1 MPLLFSDFLENPD
14 SYEAAV
20 AFWDRLVTDIERSL
34 GQEDEWGPWIPRH
47 YGDGVTPMGRDGT
60 PIFDGYSQA
69 LGRAFRI
76 TQHRPAFDSVE
87 ILAWIKIYDLEGET
101 TLLPD
106 SELVLNLSLSDESA
120 EAARALLSEMDATG
134 YDAIRNEGRHRCFS
148 SGQSRQR
155 DLTPVRGHSRTFGH
169 RST

>member
-1 MPLLFSDFLENPD
+1 MSPLFPDFLENAA

-20 AFWDRLVTDIERSL
+20 AFWDRLVSDIERSL
-34 GQEDEWGPWIPRH
+34 GQADEWGRWIPVR
-47 YGDGVTPMGRDGT
+47 YADGVTPIDEPGN

-76 TQHRPAFDSVE
+76 IQHPPVSEGVE
-87 ILAWIKIYDLEGET
+87 IAAWTKTYGSEAEP

-120 EAARALLSEMDATG
+120 RIAQTLLRTWMKPDTTPSAMEAVIDASLPA
-134 YDAIRNEGRHRCFS
+134 DADGEI
-148 SGQSRQR
+148 
-155 DLTPVRGHSRTFGH
+155 
-169 RST
+169 